1 METQATQVRNVRSNA
16 LLETERASFFEQVC
30 SAYRRGVS
38 TKETGSV
45 WEGARLKIHALA
57 RDIALARPAASR
69 SPMLFWRRLAS
80 STPPGWG
87 FSASAAPSARGETR
101 RAKSRASQR
110 RPENGNGI
118 KPRQLPAV
126 NGRTFAPEAGQVDDA
141 CLVWRTPQIFQR
153 NVAGNPSRSLANVPC
168 RAHRSV
174 TDRHTELRCS

>member
-1 METQATQVRNVRSNA
+1 MSAAGSGSAIDAIDAAVDYDGQLKAPAQVASLRKAAAKQRFCDGNPSNPG
-16 LLETERASFFEQVC
+16 
-30 SAYRRGVS
+30 GVS

-126 NGRTFAPEAGQVDDA
+126 KWPDFCTGGR
-141 CLVWRTPQIFQR
+141 
-153 NVAGNPSRSLANVPC
+153 PSR
-168 RAHRSV
+168 
-174 TDRHTELRCS
+174 